1 MNENGGKSSTIL
13 LTVIGI
19 ATLLVVVV
27 GATFAYFAA
36 QVTGNDDT
44 TSVQITASETGST
57 ISFTGG
63 EKIELTNIYPKTTE
77 WVSREISISNTAVAG
92 TNSTATYTF
101 YMNVE
106 TNTFDAADLQF
117 TFTKEGSQEAETKTQ
132 LSKTTGAT
140 QIATGTVNI
149 NVVNTIKYTLKV
161 YYVNSTTANQNPG
174 DGSKSASFYVS
185 QTWVE
190 TNS

>member
-36 QVTGNDDT
+36 QVTGNDNS
-44 TSVQITASETGST
+44 TSIQITASQTGST
-57 ISFTGG
+57 ITFAGG

-77 WVSREISISNTAVAG
+77 WVSREISISNTAVAE
-92 TNSTATYTF
+92 TTSTATYTF

-106 TNTFDAADLQF
+106 ENTFDAADLQF
-117 TFTKEGSQEAETKTQ
+117 TFTKDGDTESETKTQ
-132 LSKTTGAT
+132 LARTAGAT

-190 TNS
+190 SNS